1 MGGVKYATN
10 RPPDAY
16 VSSVTSGKTLYE
28 IDYGGVSIGYVSLV
42 LSRSN
47 AMYGKSTTV
56 TPLSRKCL
64 WCIKYV

>member
-10 RPPDAY
+10 TPPEAY
-16 VSSVTSGKTLYE
+16 VTSVTSGKTLYE
-28 IDYGGVSIGYVSLV
+28 AAYNGVSIGYVSLV
-42 LSRSN
+42 LSRTN

-56 TPLSRKCL
+56 TPLSRECL